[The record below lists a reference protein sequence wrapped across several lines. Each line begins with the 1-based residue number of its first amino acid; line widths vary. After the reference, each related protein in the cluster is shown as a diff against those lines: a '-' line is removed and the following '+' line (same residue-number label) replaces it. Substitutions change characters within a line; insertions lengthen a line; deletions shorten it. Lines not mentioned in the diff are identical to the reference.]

1 MYRCAPEPMQKR
13 VGGQAKKRK
22 IPESVPERGAVDSQS
37 PAGDNGGNAS
47 AELNAESARREEA
60 DRAENIIPNVGNA
73 SIDSRKLTDYA
84 LNPEHPV
91 GGNKAKVFESALG
104 YNKSN
109 AEEFMQQIYEKLPGG
124 RATLGKLDEF
134 GQRYTVDISITGPN
148 GNTVEVRTGWIIK
161 KASDTPAL
169 TTIFVK

>member
-1 MYRCAPEPMQKR
+1 M
-13 VGGQAKKRK
+13 
-22 IPESVPERGAVDSQS
+22 PESGAVDSQS

-60 DRAENIIPNVGNA
+60 DRAKNIIPNVGNA